1 MKNEKSII
9 VNSTIGSTRIAIT
22 NDNVL
27 SDLLIE
33 RPDYKKTV
41 GNIYKGKI
49 QNIIPGMQAAFIDI
63 GHPINA
69 FLPFT
74 EIGESDLFD
83 KEIVIE
89 NEKKSKKDKKI
100 NL

>member
-33 RPDYKKTV
+33 RPDYKK
-41 GNIYKGKI
+41 
-49 QNIIPGMQAAFIDI
+49 Q
-63 GHPINA
+63 
-69 FLPFT
+69 
-74 EIGESDLFD
+74 
-83 KEIVIE
+83 
-89 NEKKSKKDKKI
+89 
-100 NL
+100 

>member
-33 RPDYKKTV
+33 GLIIKKQRE
-41 GNIYKGKI
+41 YI
-49 QNIIPGMQAAFIDI
+49 QR
-63 GHPINA
+63 
-69 FLPFT
+69 
-74 EIGESDLFD
+74 
-83 KEIVIE
+83 
-89 NEKKSKKDKKI
+89 
-100 NL
+100 